1 MHLLLGFLYFPSFL
15 SITSANPSQPL
26 PLSVPV
32 FPCCSSGHPCPSPL
46 AYPGISFPP
55 LVPFTA
61 CIWMFFSW
69 FCHLLYECILSHPGD
84 SIFLFHSSEHFAWDS
99 LPSLSGFILYLLEI
113 FPPPSNLFVGSFS
126 LLLYSTYLC
135 SST

>member
-1 MHLLLGFLYFPSFL
+1 
-15 SITSANPSQPL
+15 
-26 PLSVPV
+26 
-32 FPCCSSGHPCPSPL
+32 
-46 AYPGISFPP
+46 
-55 LVPFTA
+55 
-61 CIWMFFSW
+61 MFFSW

-126 LLLYSTYLC
+126 LLLYSTYVRVPKLAYPVSLVSLSAHSRLTC
-135 SST
+135 QYVM